1 MYRRDVAKVLL
12 ERKMIIKEIRISKGK
27 RHNFVIGFNMC
38 QYVFESAEKRS
49 KAFAKFVHLLF

>member
-1 MYRRDVAKVLL
+1 
-12 ERKMIIKEIRISKGK
+12 MIIKEIRISKGK

-49 KAFAKFVHLLF
+49 KAFCKVCSLTLLDYILVPSDKNM

>member
-1 MYRRDVAKVLL
+1 
-12 ERKMIIKEIRISKGK
+12 MIIKEIRISKGK